1 MKDQILKLCKRL
13 KRCTLEDIVQFTE
26 LEPEDVQT
34 VLYYLLDNNKIIE
47 NDGVYSIAP
56 NYNNQSNRNGRDF
69 NLMIPHHSPEDIE
82 IIIKGFCLEVP
93 PQKLAVLINSGKD
106 CVCNF
111 YQIFRRKI
119 YENQHKKLLNYYFKK
134 PQLKRVGTFFS
145 KCTYF
150 YYYNNSVYVTEHPLR
165 ANFEKNFTKAE
176 ICEYKKVYS
185 FLKRVES
192 HNINENYM
200 YHRLAEAIWRRNK
213 GFEELYSDIKN
224 LLNI

>member
-1 MKDQILKLCKRL
+1 MEGTILKLCKRL

-26 LEPEDVQT
+26 LETEEIQT

-47 NDGVYSIAP
+47 NNGVYSVVP
-56 NYNNQSNRNGRDF
+56 NYNNQNRKTEKNF
-69 NLMIPHHSPEDIE
+69 NLMLPHHSPEDIE
-82 IIIKGFCLEVP
+82 VVIKGFCLDVP
-93 PQKLAVLINSGKD
+93 PQKLAILINSGKD

-119 YENQHKKLLNYYFKK
+119 YEYQHKKLLNYYFKK
-134 PQLKRVGTFFS
+134 PQLTRIGTFFG
-145 KCTYF
+145 KCAYF
-150 YYYNNSVYVTEHPLR
+150 YFYNNCVYVTERPLR
-165 ANFEKNFTKAE
+165 ANFEKSLTKTE

-200 YHRLAEAIWRRNK
+200 YHRLAEGIWRRNK
-213 GFEELYSDIKN
+213 SFEEMYLDMKN
-224 LLNI
+224 LLFS